1 MRNGYFV
8 YILTTRK
15 NTVLY
20 TGVTRDWSRRIW
32 EHKQRLVDGFTKKYS
47 VNKLVY
53 IEEYQDA
60 GAAIHREKCI
70 KEWPRAWK
78 IELIERQNPEWKD
91 LYDAAHEQPGPG
103 FRRDDTSGIKK

>member
-53 IEEYQDA
+53 RGISGCRGGHTQGKMYKGMA
-60 GAAIHREKCI
+60 
-70 KEWPRAWK
+70 
-78 IELIERQNPEWKD
+78 
-91 LYDAAHEQPGPG
+91 PGMEN
-103 FRRDDTSGIKK
+103 